1 MNALLKGTSPWVYVP
16 AMFLSNVVVAWIA
29 LEIAR
34 SYSRREREKV
44 EGTNKPGS
52 LVEIE
57 AAHH

>member
-1 MNALLKGTSPWVYVP
+1 
-16 AMFLSNVVVAWIA
+16 MFLTNVVLAWIA

-44 EGTNKPGS
+44 EGLKPGS

-57 AAHH
+57 AAHQ